1 MPSNFSVRNPIK
13 RKRGH
18 KMLKTFND
26 QYNSNIYLS
35 KQSYFANVF
44 LKLASNSCKIL
55 SNMNLAKPTKQVHF
69 SRFSD
74 LIRQQ
79 SEMMRGL
86 GKVSPLANFNM
97 VLEAL
102 KAHFPAPNNFILWRA
117 RGSVPQYQAC
127 PAQLDLTQLAQPR
140 KCIRT
145 LMGQRYAA
153 LVPNMAS
160 FFHQVYQY
168 IFY

>member
-1 MPSNFSVRNPIK
+1 
-13 RKRGH
+13 
-18 KMLKTFND
+18 MLKTFNII
-26 QYNSNIYLS
+26 QIYTYLS
-35 KQSYFANVF
+35 QQSYFSNVF
-44 LKLASNSCKIL
+44 L
-55 SNMNLAKPTKQVHF
+55 NMNLAKSILNSKQVHF

-117 RGSVPQYQAC
+117 GGSVPQYQAC

-168 IFY
+168 LF